1 MPRSVHVCQTLWQYP
16 RLSAGRQIGSLHH
29 EWEQS
34 KLIGMTRSVL
44 YQLIE
49 DRLGCSLE
57 SLVADARPVRASW
70 ASIAADIHKR
80 TGVEINQETLRLWFA
95 EAERQSA

>member
-1 MPRSVHVCQTLWQYP
+1 
-16 RLSAGRQIGSLHH
+16 
-29 EWEQS
+29 
-34 KLIGMTRSVL
+34 MTRSVL

-57 SLVADARPVRASW
+57 VLVADARPERASW